1 MNIAVEIS
9 KHAYSRPEAVAIHLP
24 DRSLTFRELD
34 VVAKQ
39 LAGYFAGHGISA
51 GNVVALSCLNELP
64 LLVAMLAVAR
74 TGATVFS
81 LPRNMPPVL
90 KAEMAARAKAC
101 IVAADHAAEN
111 IAGLPTLA
119 FAIETLTNSILPQGA
134 DPAAAASQA
143 PWLII
148 SGSGSTGE
156 PKLFAVTHDQFLERM
171 RLAGK
176 MLSLSPADR
185 LASLVH
191 LDFTSPKER
200 CLAALHAGAS
210 VVLFDRR
217 QPDPISICK
226 KHGVTVLDATV
237 FHIEQ
242 LLAALPTGA
251 KQRLSFLRALQL
263 SASTVSDGLRQR
275 IVAALTPA
283 LYVRY
288 GTNEVGPIASAP
300 PREVL
305 QTPGTVGYPP
315 DGVQIE
321 IVDGQ
326 DRPMPPDQA
335 GLIRVRSPGMVDRY
349 LDDETATRSNFRE
362 GWFYTGDLG
371 KLDANG
377 QLVFCGRTDNLMI
390 MNGINIHPAEIERVV
405 SQHPAVRDVA
415 VIPFASTIHQ
425 DLPVCAV
432 VLQPGLRVGERELI
446 SFAFQKLGS
455 HSPARIVVLERIPRN
470 EQGKPIRPRLM
481 QEITAQLQ
489 KGAPRDAGE
498 ARTDTNIL
506 GPARLKLRQPARQ
519 LRLRCPFKCP
529 LDLGPIDTWL
539 ESALETRVSPCNAL
553 PPRHGDPTDSGK
565 AALTWRILLAFRALM
580 QAARIPI
587 FDTGCVLRIDATN
600 DSLPGWIAT
609 AAVPRI
615 DHLSPNCYAIASEGA
630 VEIIRWMM
638 EKPCTAENTV
648 GLYEMIQ
655 QRILPPLQR
664 MFSSGK
670 STIHVLRAAHA
681 DDIPFAHLGAGVFQ
695 LGYGSRIR
703 RIDRSTTDNDSAI
716 GSKLAQN
723 KVWSAD
729 LIRQAGLPA
738 PQHVLVVSE
747 QEAKQAAD
755 QLGWPVVVK
764 PSDRDRGEGVTVDI
778 RDDAQLLAA
787 LKTAKGASRTRK
799 VIVERAV
806 SGVCHRLFIAKGQL
820 LYAVKRLPKSI
831 HGDGEHS
838 VAALIQAANRRE
850 SARPPW
856 LRSERYPDDPLAVE
870 AMAAAG
876 FTLDSVPAAGE
887 RVPLRNIESTAWG
900 GFDEDMTER
909 IHPDNLDI
917 AIRAAVLFDLEV
929 AGIDIITP
937 DISRPWHENGAIINE
952 VNFAPLLGGGE
963 ISRSHIAEFL
973 ARLVVGDGRIPV
985 EVFLG
990 SDAAFAAAIGRQ
1002 KELVADNLACYLTT
1016 DATTLTPSGTEMPLP
1031 FKSFYQRSRALLM
1044 NRRVEAIILVVQT
1057 DEILRAGL
1065 PMDRIDRLTVA
1076 GNSLLRARMQ
1086 NAFERLRQLLGQY
1099 QPRSDR
1105 R

>member
-1 MNIAVEIS
+1 MNIAVEVS

-24 DRSLTFRELD
+24 DRTLTFRELD
-34 VVAKQ
+34 EAVKQ
-39 LAGYFAGHGISA
+39 LAGHFVGHGISA
-51 GNVVALSCLNELP
+51 GNVVALSCLNELA
-64 LLVAMLAVAR
+64 LLVAMLAIAR
-74 TGATVFS
+74 IGATVFS

-101 IVAADHAAEN
+101 VVAADHAAEN
-111 IAGLPTLA
+111 IDGLPTLT
-119 FAIETLTNSILPQGA
+119 FAIGTPANSARALGIGP
-134 DPAAAASQA
+134 DVTTPQA

-156 PKLFAVTHDQFLERM
+156 PKLFAVTHAQFLERM

-200 CLAALHAGAS
+200 CLAALLAGAS

-217 QPDPISICK
+217 QPDPVSICK

-237 FHIEQ
+237 FQVEQ
-242 LLAALPTGA
+242 LLAVLPAGA
-251 KQRLSFLRALQL
+251 TRRLSFLRVLQL
-263 SASTVSDGLRQR
+263 SASTVTEGLRQR

-288 GTNEVGPIASAP
+288 GTNEVGPIAIAP
-300 PREVL
+300 PSEVL
-305 QTPGTVGYPP
+305 QTPGTVGNPP
-315 DGVQIE
+315 DGVRIE

-326 DRPMPPDQA
+326 DRPMPPHQA

-362 GWFYTGDLG
+362 GWFYAGDLG
-371 KLDANG
+371 KLGTNG
-377 QLVFCGRTDNLMI
+377 QLVFCGRADNLMI
-390 MNGINIHPAEIERVV
+390 MNGINIYPAEIERVI

-432 VLQPGLRVGERELI
+432 VLQPGLRVGERELLN
-446 SFAFQKLGS
+446 FAFPRLGS
-455 HSPARIVVLERIPRN
+455 HRPARIVVLDRIPRN
-470 EQGKPIRPRLM
+470 EQGKLIRPPLM
-481 QEITAQLQ
+481 QEINARLHKRT
-489 KGAPRDAGE
+489 PRDSGQTS
-498 ARTDTNIL
+498 TDTNIL
-506 GPARLKLRQPARQ
+506 APAELGLRQPARQ
-519 LRLRCPFKCP
+519 LRIRCPFKHPCDP
-529 LDLGPIDTWL
+529 GPIDNWL
-539 ESALETRVSPCNAL
+539 ESALETRVPPCNAL
-553 PPRHGDPTDSGK
+553 PLRHGDPVDGDKIAIS
-565 AALTWRILLAFRALM
+565 WRILLAFRALM

-587 FDTGCVLRIDATN
+587 FDAGCVLRVDATN

-615 DHLSPNCYAIASEGA
+615 DHLSPSCYAIASEGA

-638 EKPCTAENTV
+638 EKPCTAENATA
-648 GLYEMIQ
+648 LYEMIQ
-655 QRILPPLQR
+655 QRILPSLQR

-681 DDIPFAHLGAGVFQ
+681 KDIPFAHLGAGVFQ

-738 PQHVLVVSE
+738 PQHILVVSE
-747 QEAKQAAD
+747 QEARQAAD

-787 LKTAKGASRTRK
+787 LKAAKGASRTRK

-806 SGVCHRLFIAKGQL
+806 SGVCHRLFVAKGQL

-831 HGDGEHS
+831 HGDGERS
-838 VAALIQAANRRE
+838 VATLIQAANQHE

-856 LRSERYPDDPLAVE
+856 LRSERYPDDSLAVE

-900 GFDEDMTER
+900 GFDEDMTDR

-973 ARLVVGDGRIPV
+973 ARLVAGDGRIPV
-985 EVFLG
+985 EAFLG
-990 SDAAFAAAIGRQ
+990 GDAAFSAAIGRR

-1016 DATTLTPSGTEMPLP
+1016 DATTLTPAGAEMPLP
-1031 FKSFYQRSRALLM
+1031 FKSLYQRSRALLM

-1057 DEILRAGL
+1057 DETLRAGL

-1076 GNSLLRARMQ
+1076 GNSLLRATMP